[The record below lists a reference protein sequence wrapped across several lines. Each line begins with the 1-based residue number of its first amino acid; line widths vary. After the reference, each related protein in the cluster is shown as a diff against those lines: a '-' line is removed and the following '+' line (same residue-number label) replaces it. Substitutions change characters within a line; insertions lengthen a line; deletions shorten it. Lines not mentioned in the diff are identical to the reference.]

1 MRSFIFIIVIISICS
16 CLDIKQVINLTEST
30 HDRTINVDNKNEID
44 FILEGNPTTGY
55 KWYIQEYDKI
65 DFAFLNFIE
74 LENEEI
80 KGYRSTKNYENKENS
95 FNVDT
100 YDMDSLPLLG
110 SPGKYIFKAL
120 PQGKNGKITIKFI
133 YLRSWEVDSKEND
146 SIRLNINLVFSSGGE
161 ESLSN
166 NISNNSTNTTSEE
179 FLVSSEEVK
188 ETNASKI
195 SIFSFLILLIV
206 LIILL

>member
-1 MRSFIFIIVIISICS
+1 MRSFIFIIVLISICS
-16 CLDIKQVINLTEST
+16 CLDLKQVINLTEST

-65 DFAFLNFIE
+65 DFTFLNFIE
-74 LENEEI
+74 LEIEEI
-80 KGYRSTKNYENKENS
+80 KGYRSTKNYENNENS
-95 FNVDT
+95 FKHDT

-110 SPGKYIFKAL
+110 SAGKYIFKAL

-133 YLRSWEVDSKEND
+133 YLRSWEIDSKEND
-146 SIRLNINLVFSSGGE
+146 SIRLNINLVFSSGE
-161 ESLSN
+161 ESSLN
-166 NISNNSTNTTSEE
+166 NSSNNSTNTTSEE

-195 SIFSFLILLIV
+195 SIFSFLILLMV
-206 LIILL
+206 LIIFE